1 MRGNMKPST
10 KKLRRYNNKVKIDYE
25 FIVNCREYFRQ
36 IEGSEYADESGE
48 TYNGAVYKD
57 LWLTKLLA

>member
-1 MRGNMKPST
+1 MKPST

-57 LWLTKLLA
+57 L